1 MTKWSKVIKMNH
13 EKRVKN
19 TKNGES
25 SASNCVVSLRFQT
38 CFKKNQQNKNSKI
51 LKVKLCKIVKSE
63 I

>member
-25 SASNCVVSLRFQT
+25 SASNFVVSLRFQT
-38 CFKKNQQNKNSKI
+38 CLFQKNNKIKI
-51 LKVKLCKIVKSE
+51 KIQKL
-63 I
+63 